1 MDSELLQTIGSL
13 GTATATIALVFIL
26 YKAIKQ
32 MESTVKLTQIQTE
45 YQFRPWIGPSARFQR
60 IEPSI
65 NDLIQF
71 EVTIKN
77 FGELPAS
84 GVDAKFLSSDKLID
98 RHTLISLP
106 ETVFAL
112 GPMLPNM
119 EKRYWFFIEKQRWK
133 NVESGKES
141 LFTGV
146 YFQYVANSQQNGYGI
161 ISQYISL
168 SQSFVHKDMWID
180 NPGSTLL

>member
-1 MDSELLQTIGSL
+1 VDLEILQTVGSI
-13 GTATATIALVFIL
+13 GTAVATIALVFIL

-45 YQFRPWIGPSARFQR
+45 YQLRPWIGSSARFQR

-65 NDLIQF
+65 NNMVQF
-71 EVTIKN
+71 EVIVKN

-84 GVDAKFLSSDKLID
+84 GVDAKFVSSDKLID
-98 RHTLISLP
+98 RHALMSLP

-119 EKRYWFFIEKQRWK
+119 EKRYWFFIEKQRWAD
-133 NVESGKES
+133 VESGKAS
-141 LFTGV
+141 LFTGI
-146 YFQYVANSQQNGYGI
+146 YFNYQVNSRQNGYGI
-161 ISQYISL
+161 ISEYSSSSKNFI
-168 SQSFVHKDMWID
+168 HKDMWID
-180 NPGSTLL
+180 NPK

>member
-1 MDSELLQTIGSL
+1 VDSELLQTIGSL
-13 GTATATIALVFIL
+13 GTAAATIALVFVL

-45 YQFRPWIGPSARFQR
+45 YQLRPWIGPSARFQR

-65 NDLIQF
+65 NDMVQF
-71 EVTIKN
+71 EVIVKN
-77 FGELPAS
+77 FGELPAL
-84 GVDAKFLSSDKLID
+84 GVDAKFVSSDKLIE
-98 RHTLISLP
+98 RGTIISAP

-119 EKRYWFFIEKQRWK
+119 EKRYWFFIEKQRWE
-133 NVESGKES
+133 NIESGKES

-146 YFQYVANSQQNGYGI
+146 YFQYVANLKQNGYGI
-161 ISQYISL
+161 ISQYVSS

-180 NPGSTLL
+180 NPEST